1 MHTSRTNNNSSS
13 NNNNNNNNNK
23 SNKVPSSSMFQHKFS
38 VAPMMEYTDC
48 YKRQLQRLLTH
59 QAVLYTE
66 IVAANAITT

>member
-1 MHTSRTNNNSSS
+1 
-13 NNNNNNNNNK
+13 
-23 SNKVPSSSMFQHKFS
+23 VPSSSMFQHKFS

-66 IVAANAITT
+66 MFAANALTTTGNADASVLTCAT